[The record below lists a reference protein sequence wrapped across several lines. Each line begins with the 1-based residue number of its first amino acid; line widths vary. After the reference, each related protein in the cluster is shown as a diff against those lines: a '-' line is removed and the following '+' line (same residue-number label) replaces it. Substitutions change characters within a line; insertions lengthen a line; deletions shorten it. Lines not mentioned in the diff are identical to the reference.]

1 MASMHTVGSKL
12 AALATIGVL
21 VAAVIGLVTL
31 RGLAAMETRQDH
43 LDRVEHARSLVLRL
57 DTRASELKV
66 DGYKAIVSADPAAG
80 LGELAEDMAT
90 PLELVEELKAVDLE
104 GAAGE
109 QAGLVEAAYVDYL
122 AGIEAFVQRAVE
134 DQEATRGRYE
144 EIQDAND
151 LTDEAVGG
159 ALEVFDAQVEDERR
173 GLAAAA
179 GQTRRIG
186 MLVCLVGLGA
196 LVLASTL
203 VARSITRPLRRV
215 VTVLEAVAGGDL
227 SVRLETTDRGEIG
240 AMARSVN
247 IALAALGAAMASI
260 ATHAGSLAT
269 ASGQLSESSGRIGG
283 AAEQSSA
290 RAGAVAA
297 VAEDVSRS
305 VHTVAAG
312 SEQMGAS
319 IQEISRNA
327 NEAAHVAAEAVGA
340 AGSAN
345 DTVLKLGDSSRQ
357 IGDVVKVITSIAEQ
371 TNLLA
376 LNATIE
382 AARAG
387 EAGKGFAVVAN
398 EVKELAQE
406 TSRATGDIAIRVEAI
421 QTDTAGA
428 VVAIEAISRVI
439 GRINDFQVTIASAV
453 EEQTATTAEMNRNVA
468 QAATGSGEIATT
480 ISAIADA
487 ADATTAA
494 VADSEHA
501 AGELTRM
508 SRELQV
514 LLQQFR
520 Y

>member
-1 MASMHTVGSKL
+1 MASMHTVGRKL

-31 RGLAAMETRQDH
+31 RGLTTVEARQDH
-43 LDRVEHARSLVLRL
+43 LERVELARSLVLRL

-66 DGYKAIVSADPAAG
+66 DGYDAILSADPAAG
-80 LGELAEDMAT
+80 LGELAEDMAA
-90 PLELVEELKAVDLE
+90 PLELIGELKAVDLD

-109 QAGLVEAAYVDYL
+109 QAELVEAAYADYL
-122 AGIEAFVQRAVE
+122 TDVEAFVQQAVA
-134 DQEATRGRYE
+134 DQEATRGRYQ
-144 EIQDAND
+144 EIDETDD
-151 LTDEAVGG
+151 LTDAAIGA
-159 ALEVFDAQVEDERR
+159 ALEVFDAQVQQERR
-173 GLAAAA
+173 GLEAASEF
-179 GQTRRIG
+179 TRRAG
-186 MLVCLVGLGA
+186 VLVCVIGLIA
-196 LVLASTL
+196 LVLTSVL
-203 VARSITRPLRRV
+203 IARSITRPLRRV
-215 VTVLEAVAGGDL
+215 VTVLESVADGDL
-227 SVRLETTDRGEIG
+227 SVRLGTTDRGEIG
-240 AMARSVN
+240 AIARSVDT
-247 IALAALGAAMASI
+247 ALVALGAAMASI

-269 ASGQLSESSGRIGG
+269 ASGQLSDSSGRIAG

-345 DTVLKLGDSSRQ
+345 DTVLQLGASSRQ

-406 TSRATGDIAIRVEAI
+406 TSRATGDIATRVEAI

-453 EEQTATTAEMNRNVA
+453 EEQTATTQEMNRNVA

-480 ISAIADA
+480 ISAIASA
-487 ADATTAA
+487 AEATTVA

-501 AGELTRM
+501 ASELTRM
-508 SRELQV
+508 SCELQV